1 MIPSFSPSFFI
12 DRCASTVR
20 GSACCRRL
28 LLLSIAAAALSGCQV
43 GPKYVR
49 PSASAPP
56 AYKENQPGS
65 DLAQAEGWK
74 QANPQDQML
83 RGKWWEIFQDPDLNA
98 LEEKLNVDNQ
108 TIVQSYQNYMAAR
121 AQVAEARAMLWPT
134 IGIGAS
140 GQRGRTP
147 ALQST
152 TTAPGIARTT
162 TMLQL
167 PVSIQWQPDLWGRIR
182 SQIKEASAS
191 AQVSAADLANMQLS
205 EQSSLAEYYFE
216 LRGQDALQKLYDA
229 TLDSYSQTLKL
240 TQSLYKVGIYSQEDV
255 TNAETNLR
263 SAEAN
268 AVAVAT
274 ARAQFEHAIALLT
287 GQLASSF
294 SIAAN
299 SSAATLPAIPT
310 GVPSLLLE
318 RRPDIAAAERA
329 VAQQNALL
337 GIGKAA
343 FFPNV
348 SIGIGGG
355 TQSPT
360 WTNLVNID
368 NRYWSL
374 SPSLNE
380 TIFNGGAYKAAIR
393 QYHAQ
398 YEASVAGYRET
409 VLTAFKEVEDYL
421 VTSRQLADQIGRQ
434 KLAVDSAGQTAKL
447 AVIRYKTGV
456 DPFLNVLTA
465 QNTLFQNQQMLTQLQ
480 TQQMTT
486 AVQLIAALGGGWD
499 LSQLPSDAD
508 LKSKSQPSLASVS
521 AAAPAQAPTPA
532 TP

>member
-1 MIPSFSPSFFI
+1 MIRSFSI
-12 DRCASTVR
+12 DRCASWVQ

-83 RGKWWEIFQDPDLNA
+83 RGKWWEIFHDPDLNA
-98 LEEKLNVDNQ
+98 LEEKLNVDDQN
-108 TIVQSYQNYMAAR
+108 IVQSYENYMAAR
-121 AQVAEARAMLWPT
+121 SQVAEARGMLWPT
-134 IGIGAS
+134 VSVGAS

-152 TTAPGIARTT
+152 TTAQGVARTT

-167 PVSIQWQPDLWGRIR
+167 PVSVQWQPDLWGRIR
-182 SQIKEASAS
+182 SQIKQAAAG
-191 AQVSAADLANMQLS
+191 AQVNAADLANEQLS
-205 EQSSLAEYYFE
+205 EQASLAEYYFD
-216 LRGQDALQKLYDA
+216 LRGQDALQKTYDA
-229 TLDSYSQTLKL
+229 TLDSDRQTLKL
-240 TQSLYKVGIYSQEDV
+240 TQSLYKAGIYSQEDV

-287 GQLASSF
+287 GQLASTF
-294 SIAAN
+294 SIAAET
-299 SSAATLPAIPT
+299 SAATLPAVPT
-310 GVPSLLLE
+310 GVASQLLE

-329 VAQQNALL
+329 MAQQNALI
-337 GIGKAA
+337 GVGKAA

-355 TQSPT
+355 TESPS

-374 SPSLNE
+374 SPQVNE
-380 TIFNGGAYKAAIR
+380 TIFNGGTYQAAIR
-393 QYHAQ
+393 QYRAQ
-398 YEASVAGYRET
+398 YEASVAAYRET

-421 VTSRQLADQIGRQ
+421 VDSRQLAEQIGRQ
-434 KLAVDSAGQTAKL
+434 KLAIDSADQTTKL
-447 AVIRYKTGV
+447 AMIRYKTGV
-456 DPFLNVLTA
+456 DPFLNVLIA

-499 LSQLPSDAD
+499 VSQLPSDAD
-508 LKSKSQPSLASVS
+508 LKSKKQPSLASVTGV
-521 AAAPAQAPTPA
+521 APAQTPA
-532 TP
+532 PAKP

>member
-1 MIPSFSPSFFI
+1 MIRPFSN
-12 DRCASTVR
+12 DRCASWAL

-28 LLLSIAAAALSGCQV
+28 LLLSITAAALSGCQV

-98 LEEKLNVDNQ
+98 LEEKLNVDDQN
-108 TIVQSYQNYMAAR
+108 IVQSYQNYMAAR
-121 AQVAEARAMLWPT
+121 AQVAEARSMLWPT
-134 IGIGAS
+134 ISVGAS

-147 ALQST
+147 ALQTT
-152 TTAPGIARTT
+152 TTAQGVARTT

-167 PVSIQWQPDLWGRIR
+167 PVSVSWQPDLWGRIR
-182 SQIKEASAS
+182 SQIKQASAS
-191 AQVSAADLANMQLS
+191 AQVSAADLANEQLS
-205 EQSSLAEYYFE
+205 EQASLAEYYFE
-216 LRGQDALQKLYDA
+216 LRGQDALQKTYDA
-229 TLDSYSQTLKL
+229 TTNSYSQTLKL
-240 TQSLYKVGIYSQEDV
+240 TQSLYKAGIDSQEDV
-255 TNAETNLR
+255 ASAETNLR

-268 AVAVAT
+268 AVAIAT
-274 ARAQFEHAIALLT
+274 SRAQYEHAIALLT
-287 GQLASSF
+287 GQLASTF
-294 SIAAN
+294 SIPIKPLSAN
-299 SSAATLPAIPT
+299 PPAIPT
-310 GVPSLLLE
+310 GVASALLE
-318 RRPDIAAAERA
+318 RRPDIAAAERTMA
-329 VAQQNALL
+329 AQNAQI

-343 FFPNV
+343 FYPNV
-348 SIGIGGG
+348 SIGVGGG

-374 SPSLNE
+374 SPQVNE
-380 TIFNGGAYKAAIR
+380 TIFNGGGYQAAIR
-393 QYHAQ
+393 QYRAQ
-398 YEASVAGYRET
+398 WEASVAAYRET

-421 VTSRQLADQIGRQ
+421 VTSRQLAEQIGRQ
-434 KLAVDSAGQTAKL
+434 KLAVDSADKTAKL
-447 AVIRYKTGV
+447 AMIRYKTGV

-465 QNTLFQNQQMLTQLQ
+465 QTLLFNNQQMLTQLQ

-499 LSQLPSDAD
+499 VSQLPSDAD
-508 LKSKSQPSLASVS
+508 LKNKNQPSLASVS
-521 AAAPAQAPTPA
+521 TVAPAQAPSPA
-532 TP
+532 KP